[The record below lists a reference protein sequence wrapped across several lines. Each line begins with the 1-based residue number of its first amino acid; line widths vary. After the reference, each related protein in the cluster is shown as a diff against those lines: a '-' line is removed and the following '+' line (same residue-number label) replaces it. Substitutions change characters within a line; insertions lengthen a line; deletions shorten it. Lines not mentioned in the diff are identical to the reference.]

1 MAKYGLTPQGPNPKR
16 LDAILEDMHSKMTD
30 RLGVNTRQNPQS
42 LLNHLL
48 TNVADEIAEMWEF
61 GVDVY
66 HSEYVSSA
74 TGVSLDY
81 AAQFGGSTRG
91 MAAKSYYSILCT
103 GVDGTTIPV
112 GTSIASDT
120 SPATNLVSSADAEI
134 TRASFNKATVILASP
149 EAKTALGVAL
159 NGNLYTITPDVKKG
173 SSEALEA
180 LGTAITDKDFHV
192 TVINDTI
199 VIEAVDETSSNTL
212 VLSENLTTASV
223 SSVVTFETVD
233 AGDIFIPNGVITK
246 IVKAVPG
253 LNAVSNV
260 GSYIAGQLAESDI
273 EFRKSY
279 TNKIYNRSSAML
291 ESIRSAILKNVQC
304 VVSVA
309 PYENCTNE
317 VDSAGRWPH
326 SIEVVVEGG
335 DATEIA
341 QQILNT
347 KAGGI
352 NTFGSV
358 EATLHGVYGEDI
370 VIRFN
375 RPTYVKV
382 WFRVGVTLSPNINP
396 PANYAELIK
405 EQILGKMAGLEA
417 GENVIPQK
425 FNLQVSGIDYID
437 VWLYA
442 TPNDGDMPGGSYNQ
456 RSVSISARERA
467 VTDENRIEVVIDG

>member
-16 LDAILEDMHSKMTD
+16 LDAILDDMHERMSAHI
-30 RLGVNTRQNPQS
+30 GVNTRQNPQS

-48 TNVADEIAEMWEF
+48 TNVADEIAELWEF

-103 GVDGTTIPV
+103 GVDGTAIPA

-120 SPATNLVSSADAEI
+120 SPATSLVSSADAKI
-134 TRASFNKATVILASP
+134 TRASFNKATIILASP

-159 NGNLYTITPDVKKG
+159 NGTLYTITPDDQKS
-173 SSEALEA
+173 SSEALKELA
-180 LGTAITDKDFHV
+180 AAITDKDFCV
-192 TVINDTI
+192 TVIKDTI
-199 VIEAVDETSSNTL
+199 VIEAVDKTSSNTL

-223 SSVVTFETVD
+223 SSIVTFETVD
-233 AGDIFIPNGVITK
+233 VGDIFIPNGVITK

-253 LNAVSNV
+253 LKAVSNV
-260 GSYIAGQLAESDI
+260 GSYVAGQLAESDI

-279 TNKIYNRSSAML
+279 VNKIYNRSSAML
-291 ESIRSAILKNVQC
+291 ESIKSAILKNVQG
-304 VVSVA
+304 VISVA
-309 PYENCTNE
+309 PYENYTNE
-317 VDSAGRWPH
+317 IDSAGRWPH

-335 DATEIA
+335 DAAEIA
-341 QQILNT
+341 QQILDT

-358 EATLHGVYGEDI
+358 ETTLHGAYGEDI
-370 VIRFN
+370 VIRFS

-382 WFRVGVTLSPNINP
+382 WFHVGVTLSQSINP

-405 EQILGKMAGLEA
+405 EQILEKMAGLEA
-417 GENVIPQK
+417 GENVIPQR

-442 TPNDGDMPGGSYNQ
+442 TPNDGDMPDEYPQ
-456 RSVSISARERA
+456 RSVAVSARERA
-467 VTDENRIEVVIDG
+467 VTDEGRIEVVIDD